1 MEGERGQ
8 EKSGLSK
15 FSKFSNKVLVKS
27 IYVNN
32 FIMTKFKA
40 QQNLTT
46 FYDTLVLNC
55 SGSKFNIFILFYFIF
70 IYGLWW
76 VDTTSCENVIRI

>member
-8 EKSGLSK
+8 EKSCLSK
-15 FSKFSNKVLVKS
+15 ISKFSNKILVKS

-46 FYDTLVLNC
+46 FYNTLDLNFG
-55 SGSKFNIFILFYFIF
+55 GSKYCIFILYMA
-70 IYGLWW
+70 YVGLTPQL
-76 VDTTSCENVIRI
+76 VKM

>member
-8 EKSGLSK
+8 EKSCLSK
-15 FSKFSNKVLVKS
+15 ISKFSNKVLVKS

-46 FYDTLVLNC
+46 FYNTLDLNFG
-55 SGSKFNIFILFYFIF
+55 GSKYFIFILFHFYI
-70 IYGLWW
+70 
-76 VDTTSCENVIRI
+76 

>member
-32 FIMTKFKA
+32 FIMTKFKV
-40 QQNLTT
+40 Q
-46 FYDTLVLNC
+46 
-55 SGSKFNIFILFYFIF
+55 
-70 IYGLWW
+70 
-76 VDTTSCENVIRI
+76 